1 MLRFFPFFWPFFR
14 PFFWPFLRPFLR
26 PLFWP
31 FLTVLISIPSGWS
44 PEEKKAAQP
53 VTASAIAAHVR
64 FLADDLLEGR
74 GPGTRGSELAMRY
87 IATEMERLGLKPAGD
102 AGSFFQRFAIVG
114 LKSQVVAPP
123 TLTFERKP
131 QLTLQPVTDCVVSPG
146 TQAGS
151 QKIDGAELVFVGY
164 GIDAPEQK
172 WNDFKDADVR
182 GKVLVVMNSDPEDD
196 PALFAGKTRLY
207 YGRWTYK
214 YEEAARRGAAGAL
227 IIHTTPSAGYP
238 WQVVQSSW
246 QGEQFELPLATPAAG
261 GEPRVTVRMWATEE
275 AVRRMV
281 ALGGKDLDELRKQ
294 AQSRDFRPVP
304 LGVKLSV
311 ALKTEVRKLETA
323 NVLGLLPGQMPGKAD
338 EVVVYSAHHDHL
350 GVKAE
355 KNGDNIYNG
364 ALDNASG
371 VAAMLAAAEGLSETK
386 PRRSILFAAVGV
398 EESGLLGSEYF
409 VHHADVG
416 KLAANLNIDGINIW
430 GRTRDVAFIGLG
442 KSSLD
447 EVVKKA
453 AGEQGRSVVP
463 DPFPDRGHFYRSDQ
477 LNFARAGV
485 PAVYL
490 DEGTDFIGRPPG
502 WGRQQVEEYV
512 ARNYHQPSDQINDA
526 WNLDGAVDDIRLLTV
541 VGLRIANAPSLPT
554 WRPGDE
560 FEAARKK
567 ALARP

>member
-1 MLRFFPFFWPFFR
+1 MPAMLRF
-14 PFFWPFLRPFLR
+14 L
-26 PLFWP
+26 PL
-31 FLTVLISIPSGWS
+31 LTALISIPSGWS
-44 PEEKKAAQP
+44 PDEKRAAQS

-87 IATEMERLGLKPAGD
+87 IATEMQRLGLKPAGD
-102 AGSFFQRFAIVG
+102 AGGFFQRFTIVG
-114 LKSQVVAPP
+114 LKSRVVAPP
-123 TLTFERKP
+123 TFTFERKP
-131 QLTLQPVTDCVVSPG
+131 QLTLQPVADCVVSPG
-146 TQAGS
+146 TQAES
-151 QKIDGAELVFVGY
+151 QKIDGAELVFAGY

-182 GKVLVVMNSDPEDD
+182 GKVLVVMNNDPEDD
-196 PALFAGKTRLY
+196 PALFAGKARLY

-246 QGEQFELPLATPAAG
+246 TGEEFELPTA
-261 GEPRVTVRMWATEE
+261 GEPRVAVRMWATEE
-275 AVRRMV
+275 AVRRIV

-311 ALKTEVRKLETA
+311 ALKTEVRRLETA
-323 NVLGLLPGQMPGKAD
+323 NVLGLLPGQMPGKKD

-350 GVKAE
+350 GVRADPNAKVT
-355 KNGDNIYNG
+355 GDNIYNG

-409 VHHADVG
+409 VHHADTG

-453 AGEQGRSVVP
+453 AGEQGRAVVP

-526 WNLDGAVDDIRLLTV
+526 WNLEGAVDDIRLLTV

-567 ALARP
+567 ALGDRK